1 MAENAEAVLRRK
13 AQEGAAAI
21 MNAIVELL
29 RLHAGRR
36 LGRPEIESLLGL
48 ESAYTTGE
56 GGESYKGALAS
67 MLLSKLTHDGRIERG
82 GSKGRPKV
90 YWFPDSN

>member
-13 AQEGAAAI
+13 AQEGKAA
-21 MNAIVELL
+21 MMDAIVELL
-29 RLHAGRR
+29 KLHAGRH

-56 GGESYKGALAS
+56 GGKSYRGALAS
-67 MLLSKLTHDGRIERG
+67 MLLSKLTDERKIERG
-82 GSKGRPKV
+82 GSKGRPKA
-90 YWFPDSN
+90 YWFPVSN